1 MFCVP
6 KGLTCGSKYYWPAV
20 RVSSSWVK
28 TQILGSIGVIESRWL
43 QEMWGIWSF
52 LLSHRWGGQKWGC
65 SQSHPALPQPP
76 TTVNQPCHPN
86 RYCWDLSGAGW
97 YWGGGVEE
105 PSDPWP
111 SVLCLT
117 IWSQIS
123 PHMPQVFVFFFP
135 LSCMNPCSSWVSWKC
150 ERGAKK
156 IRPDIF
162 PPVNLFRDEFEQLYL
177 LPRGKWQHHSVLKQH
192 SHFHFLLL
200 MRLKLV
206 DIGH

>member
-123 PHMPQVFVFFFP
+123 PHMPQVMCFFP
-135 LSCMNPCSSWVSWKC
+135 LSCKPLFFMGQLKMGEEQKRKSGLTYFLQFIYLEMNLNSYIYYHVANDNTTACWNNIHISISFYWWGSNW
-150 ERGAKK
+150 
-156 IRPDIF
+156 
-162 PPVNLFRDEFEQLYL
+162 LT
-177 LPRGKWQHHSVLKQH
+177 
-192 SHFHFLLL
+192 
-200 MRLKLV
+200 
-206 DIGH
+206 